1 MPKISQVPV
10 PKPFV
15 EVFKQSGIKIKNF
28 KTPAGFERE
37 LKKFTKR
44 NHVLHLSTCKGGS
57 ARSTPL
63 EYRTKDLTFF
73 VLSEGGGKFE
83 NLKHSKKVSFSIA
96 EPYDSE
102 EGYWTYKGM
111 QAWCTA
117 KIYSRRKNPKQFA
130 EAVKK
135 MDLKKS
141 LQKLGLKE
149 LPPHIN
155 YRIIELEPDK
165 IKYGN
170 PIEGV
175 FRVTWNKKG

>member
-15 EVFKQSGIKIKNF
+15 EVFKQSGIKIKQF
-28 KTPAGFERE
+28 KSPLGFERE
-37 LKKFTKR
+37 LKKFIKR
-44 NHVLHLSTCKGGS
+44 NHVLHLATSKNGI

-63 EYRTKDLTFF
+63 EYRSQGLTFF

-83 NLKHSKKVSFSIA
+83 NLKHSRKVSFSIA
-96 EPYDSE
+96 EPYNSE
-102 EGYWTYKGM
+102 EGYWTYKGI

-117 KIYSRRKNPKQFA
+117 KVYSRSKNPKQFA

-135 MDLKKS
+135 MDLRKS
-141 LQKLGLKE
+141 LKNLGMKD
-149 LPPHIN
+149 LPPNIN
-155 YRIIELEPDK
+155 YRIIELDPDK

-170 PIEGV
+170 PTDGI
-175 FRVTWNKKG
+175 FRVTWTKKG